1 MRAALLQNSASAY
14 GVECVTYVN
23 LKDTFGLVGKAFRV
37 SGPRHVN
44 EMGDGDNGTEKQIG

>member
-1 MRAALLQNSASAY
+1 M
-14 GVECVTYVN
+14 GVECVAYVN